1 MIYLAYIRNMK
12 SKVASILCLLSIV
25 IFSNCSGPIKM
36 TDSWTP
42 PELEAQ
48 KYNKIGIVM
57 ISDNE
62 ETKDKVESF
71 ISEEMRA
78 LGYPGVPTFTV
89 FPFAGNDEVRT
100 RMNLSPEERQEY
112 VRERVNKFNFDA
124 LIVITVLG
132 SEQNLKSKPSV
143 GVGISAPYN
152 YYDANYTQ
160 YVSYAN
166 MYVSTPSYYLANDY
180 YLEASLFDVKSE
192 EMHWTAQ
199 FDISDPKSISKV
211 SEQFADRLI
220 QVLIKDGVLIK

>member
-1 MIYLAYIRNMK
+1 MK
-12 SKVASILCLLSIV
+12 SKIASIFYLLSAAFLI
-25 IFSNCSGPIKM
+25 SNCSGPIKM

-42 PELEAQ
+42 TEIQAQ
-48 KYNKIGIVM
+48 KYNKIGIIM

-71 ISEEMRA
+71 ISEEMRT

-89 FPFAGNDEVRT
+89 FPFAGNEEVKAS
-100 RMNLSPEERQEY
+100 MNLSSEEQQEY
-112 VRERVNKFNFDA
+112 IRERVNKFNFDA

-143 GVGISAPYN
+143 GVGVSAPYN

-166 MYVSTPSYYLANDY
+166 MYVSTPSYYLAKDY

-192 EMHWTAQ
+192 EMHWTGQ

-211 SEQFADRLI
+211 SGQFADKLI
-220 QVLIKDGVLIK
+220 QVLIKEGVLIK